1 MQPVPTIFS
10 LILFNYLYWIEG
22 NTPYWV
28 ETFLIFYI
36 WSKRNWNLSFQ
47 VDKILK
53 VIPRDRRTF
62 LFSATMTK
70 KVDSSPALFCVT
82 GCWCCRYTRWQKST
96 NSLWFVLQVQKLQR
110 AALKDP
116 VKCAVSTKYS
126 TVDKLQQY
134 YIFIPSKYKVDH
146 TEMSI
151 LLSCFN
157 VWKQIL

>member
-1 MQPVPTIFS
+1 MRLFS
-10 LILFNYLYWIEG
+10 FSY
-22 NTPYWV
+22 
-28 ETFLIFYI
+28 
-36 WSKRNWNLSFQ
+36 Q

-70 KVDSSPALFCVT
+70 KVDSSPVLFCVIA
-82 GCWCCRYTRWQKST
+82 CWCCRFDRKS
-96 NSLWFVLQVQKLQR
+96 NRASHRIVSIGLQVQKLER

-134 YIFIPSKYKVDH
+134 YIFIPSKYKVWC
-146 TEMSI
+146 TEIHIFHCLFKCLNATMTLQWYLI
-151 LLSCFN
+151 K
-157 VWKQIL
+157 VY